1 MSTPH
6 HLLIRG
12 IMPRFLLIALLLGA
26 LASPVSAQQDPRA
39 LDPADVFFQ
48 AWLEIQRAEKLE
60 KTGEFNESWQKYR
73 QAAKYYDVLDRFH
86 KNWKPH
92 LVKARIESTRASIQT
107 IEPKVA
113 AELDGKKAKTR
124 DLVEGGPAPQAGSA
138 TPPTGSGQIKRPP
151 AKPVAVRP
159 VPPAPTLA
167 DDSGLRRRLQQLERD
182 NRALQQLKRD
192 NRTLQQLER
201 NNRGILQQLER
212 DNKSLQEALNRARAV
227 NQVGQGNRAEQQ
239 RLVDLIAKKDREINT
254 MRDILARAPL
264 QQDMDRLTREKQ
276 TREQEL
282 AITARALKE
291 SQRKLI
297 EAEKTKAKH
306 QAEADLAQRRA
317 TKIEQ
322 DMKDERGV
330 NNRVIR
336 ELRKELKT
344 VTSLL
349 KKTREDLG
357 QSNARV
363 ARMQRQLDQSQS
375 TIKELTEERNALRIE
390 RDALANILK
399 KSDSKGV
406 QKLITENMR
415 LGREL
420 KGALDR
426 LKFVETSHNATK
438 DDLLA
443 AKSDLAIAKTRI
455 MRYQQD
461 QADHG
466 RMIKSL
472 ESQLHDAK
480 LALEVARANPAQ
492 NENLEEI
499 EILKGTVKR
508 LIAAQERRRM
518 GEKILWETYQK
529 SKSTIAGMATAIKDI
544 RNTKV
549 ELTDEEKRLV
559 AVRSPDS
566 EFRNPERVS
575 SAHARAHGDALQAEI
590 QTYTP
595 LMKRAFEKGRYEA
608 ARQILLDMDE
618 RFPGHFPTLCNRGV
632 VELKTENYGAAT
644 DIFNEAITMRENSSY
659 AHYMLGLAQY
669 KNKDIDNARN
679 AFQRALDIKP
689 GNARAHLYLGN
700 LAGAGRRYKQ
710 AEEHFLTAIQLE
722 PTDANAY
729 YNLSVLYLQQ
739 KRKKDAMELY
749 RKALDNGKNPSPSH
763 EQKLSI

>member
-1 MSTPH
+1 MSSPH
-6 HLLIRG
+6 HQLIRG
-12 IMPRFLLIALLLGA
+12 VVPRFLLIALLFGSLV
-26 LASPVSAQQDPRA
+26 SPAPAQEDPRA

-113 AELDGKKAKTR
+113 AELEGKQAKTR
-124 DLVEGGPAPQAGSA
+124 DLVEGGPAPRPGPAHR
-138 TPPTGSGQIKRPP
+138 PTGSGQIKRPP
-151 AKPVAVRP
+151 AKPVPHRP
-159 VPPAPTLA
+159 VSPVPTLA
-167 DDSGLRRRLQQLERD
+167 DDDSPLRRRLQQLE
-182 NRALQQLKRD
+182 RD

-212 DNKSLQEALNRARAV
+212 DNKSLEEALNRARSV
-227 NQVGQGNRAEQQ
+227 NQISQGNRAEQQ

-254 MRDILARAPL
+254 IRDILARAPL

-297 EAEKTKAKH
+297 EAEKIKAQH

-336 ELRKELKT
+336 ELRNELKT

-363 ARMQRQLDQSQS
+363 ARMQRQLEQSQS

-461 QADHG
+461 QANHG

-472 ESQLHDAK
+472 EGQLHDAR

-559 AVRSPDS
+559 AVRNPDS

-590 QTYTP
+590 HTYTP

-632 VELKTENYGAAT
+632 VELKTENYDAAT

-659 AHYMLGLAQY
+659 AHYMLGIAQY
-669 KNKDIDNARN
+669 KNNDIDNARN

-763 EQKLSI
+763 EQKLSS

>member
-1 MSTPH
+1 MSC
-6 HLLIRG
+6 
-12 IMPRFLLIALLLGA
+12 FLLISLLFGCFET
-26 LASPVSAQQDPRA
+26 PVQAQQDPRT
-39 LDPADVFFQ
+39 LDPADIFFQ
-48 AWLEIQRAEKLE
+48 AWLEIQKAEKLE
-60 KTGEFNESWQKYR
+60 KNSQFSESWQKYR
-73 QAAKYYDVLDRFH
+73 QAAKYYDALDRFH
-86 KNWKPH
+86 KNWKPN
-92 LVKARIESTRASIQT
+92 LVKNRIKSTHTSIKN

-113 AELDGKKAKTR
+113 AELAGKNVKTQ
-124 DLVEGGPAPQAGSA
+124 DLVEGGANPKIHPSSRLLGTGQVKQPQIKPA
-138 TPPTGSGQIKRPP
+138 TP
-151 AKPVAVRP
+151 RP
-159 VPPAPTLA
+159 VPLKPTIAATDPTLQ
-167 DDSGLRRRLQQLERD
+167 RRLQKLE
-182 NRALQQLKRD
+182 RD

-201 NNRGILQQLER
+201 NNRGILLQLER
-212 DNKSLQEALNRARAV
+212 DNKSLRDALKRAQATTKFTQE
-227 NQVGQGNRAEQQ
+227 NRAEQQ
-239 RLVDLIAKKDREINT
+239 RLIDLIAKKNHEIHT
-254 MRDILARAPL
+254 MQDILARAPL
-264 QQDMDRLTREKQ
+264 QQDMDRLTREKN

-282 AITARALKE
+282 AITARAVKE
-291 SQRKLI
+291 SQRKLV
-297 EAEKTKAKH
+297 EAKGMAEKH
-306 QAEADLAQRRA
+306 RSEADLAQRRA
-317 TKIEQ
+317 EKIEK
-322 DMKDERGV
+322 DMQDERGI

-336 ELRKELKT
+336 ELRKELQT

-349 KKTREDLG
+349 KRTRQDLG
-357 QSNARV
+357 AANDRV
-363 ARMQRQLDQSQS
+363 AQMQRQLDQSQS
-375 TIKELTEERNALRIE
+375 TIKELTQERDTLRIE

-406 QKLITENMR
+406 QNLITENMR

-420 KGALDR
+420 KTSMDR

-438 DDLLA
+438 DDLLN

-466 RMIKSL
+466 RMIQSL
-472 ESQLHDAK
+472 ESQLLDAK

-492 NENLEEI
+492 DENMEEI

-518 GEKILWETYQK
+518 GEKILWETYRK
-529 SKSTIAGMATAIKDI
+529 SKRTIAGMATAIKDI
-544 RNTKV
+544 RSTKV

-559 AVRSPDS
+559 SVRSPDS
-566 EFRNPERVS
+566 EFRNPDRVS
-575 SAHARAHGDALQAEI
+575 PAHARAHGDALQKEI
-590 QTYTP
+590 YIYTP

-632 VELKTENYGAAT
+632 VELKTKNYRAAI

-659 AHYMLGLAQY
+659 AHYMLGLSQY
-669 KNKDIDNARN
+669 KNNDIDSARN
-679 AFQRALDIKP
+679 AFQRTLDIKP

-700 LAGAGRRYKQ
+700 LAGAGRRYQQ

-749 RKALDNGKNPSPSH
+749 RKALDHGKNPSPSH
-763 EQKLSI
+763 EQKLNS